1 MKKTF
6 FLLVAAALMISACS
20 NNNDEQPQPEGQA
33 TIRFEVTNYEQVSLD
48 EVTRA
53 AATALA
59 HLEMA
64 IYDAS
69 TLQLVDSIKT
79 KSGDSGYGSFS
90 ASLPFGDYVVLFLG
104 FDGSRQSILKNIQ
117 SIGFTENNV
126 PNLFHKVINLT
137 VSPSSATSQDVT
149 LSRAVAAF
157 SIKSQGYI
165 PTNLQTLTIVAT
177 GGGYKLN
184 GQTGWA
190 ANVAQRTTN
199 FNVSAYAGKES
210 VGVSVYS
217 FLPSEEA
224 NMKFSVTATASNG
237 EVLAQKDFSNVP
249 MKINQRTIY
258 TGSLFGDGTQAQDF
272 NLSLEN
278 DVWNDVNLE
287 Y

>member
-20 NNNDEQPQPEGQA
+20 NNNEQPQPEGQA

-177 GGGYKLN
+177 GGGCKLN

>member
-20 NNNDEQPQPEGQA
+20 DNNEQPQPEGQA

-217 FLPSEEA
+217 FLPSEDA
-224 NMKFSVTATASNG
+224 NMNFSVTATASNG

-258 TGSLFGDGTQAQDF
+258 TGSLFGDGTQTQDF

>member
-20 NNNDEQPQPEGQA
+20 NNNEQPQPEGQA

-224 NMKFSVTATASNG
+224 NMNFSVTATTSNG

>member
-1 MKKTF
+1 
-6 FLLVAAALMISACS
+6 MISACS
-20 NNNDEQPQPEGQA
+20 DNNEQPQPEGQA

-217 FLPSEEA
+217 FLPSEDA
-224 NMKFSVTATASNG
+224 NMNFSVTATASNG

-258 TGSLFGDGTQAQDF
+258 TGSLFGDGTQTQDF